1 MMCSIEELGS
11 SRDMYPEAPEYG
23 IYIFNK
29 DVKPGDDAVEA
40 LGLRDAVV
48 EFEITSNR
56 VDCFSMI
63 GMAREAAATF
73 KKDFFPP
80 VVTKTGN
87 DEDVHDYI
95 KVRVE
100 DEDLC
105 PRYTA
110 KSCKKY
116 QISTITRMDAEKISC
131 DGNPSIILVTLRLC
145 DGRIRTANACIRS

>member
-87 DEDVHDYI
+87 DEDVNDYI
-95 KVRVE
+95 KVKVE
-100 DEDLC
+100 NTDQNGCRED
-105 PRYTA
+105 
-110 KSCKKY
+110 
-116 QISTITRMDAEKISC
+116 
-131 DGNPSIILVTLRLC
+131 
-145 DGRIRTANACIRS
+145 